1 MMSARDEQEVTE
13 MLAKS
18 HSSFL
23 PSLVL
28 ALLALGL
35 LFFTGN
41 ANLLP
46 KLTMG
51 SFLGFPSRKCRQQTR
66 VWPASPPRA
75 KMRRANLLSSPDHL
89 EYGENRR
96 LDPVC
101 VCFHTKQ
108 ALQAVSLAD
117 FQNSHTVLTDQKK

>member
-1 MMSARDEQEVTE
+1 MMSVRDEQEVTE

-18 HSSFL
+18 PSSFL
-23 PSLVL
+23 LSLVL

-35 LFFTGN
+35 LFFTGK

-46 KLTMG
+46 TLSMR
-51 SFLGFPSRKCRQQTR
+51 SFLGFPSRKCRQQTG

-75 KMRRANLLSSPDHL
+75 EMRRANLLSSPDHL
-89 EYGENRR
+89 EYGEKRR

-101 VCFHTKQ
+101 VCFHT
-108 ALQAVSLAD
+108 
-117 FQNSHTVLTDQKK
+117 QNRRCKLYLWPIFKTRTPF